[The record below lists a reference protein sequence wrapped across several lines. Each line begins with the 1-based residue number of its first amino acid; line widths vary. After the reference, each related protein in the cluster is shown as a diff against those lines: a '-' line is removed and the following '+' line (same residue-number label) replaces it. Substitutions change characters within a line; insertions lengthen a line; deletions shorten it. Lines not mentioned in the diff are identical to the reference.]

1 MTNRVAS
8 KQRAHVLVS
17 LACLAILSSAATRAD
32 AEAPPLVPREV
43 LFGNPQKAL
52 PKISPDG
59 KRLGFLA
66 PDAKNVLQVFVQE
79 GQGEPKQVT
88 QDKKRGVRSYFF
100 AHDNRTLLYLQDA
113 DGDENF
119 HVYGVDLP
127 TGNVRDYTPFQGTRA
142 DILALRPEHPD
153 ELLVTLNLR
162 NRQLFDAVRITLST
176 GAVAPDTE
184 NPGDV
189 SSLFAD
195 ARMQVRGAE
204 VVLPDGGTEI
214 RVRDGQGKPWRTLLK
229 VGPADIIGL
238 LDFSKDG
245 GSVFIESSLGRD
257 TTAVIRRDLAT
268 GGESIIAQSPEV
280 DAGSVLFHPRTH
292 EVQAV
297 LFEPGRR
304 SWTVV
309 DPAVKADFAG
319 IAKLFDGDFAIGAR
333 DDADQQWIV
342 SFTNDRGSNRAY
354 LWDRAKK
361 AGRLLFETQPKLD
374 GYALSRMEP
383 VTFPARD
390 GLPLHGYLTLPVGG
404 EAKALPLVLLVHGGP
419 WGRDGWGFN
428 PYAQWLANRGYAT
441 LQINFRSS
449 TGYGKKFLNAGNR
462 QWGLKMHDDLLDG
475 VSWAVKQGYADP
487 KKAAVFGGSY
497 GGYAALA
504 AVTFT
509 PEAFACAVD
518 IVGPSNLKTL
528 IGAIPPYWKAIRG
541 MFDARMGNV
550 DEPKDD
556 QLLHDASPLFKA
568 DRIVRPLLIGQ
579 GANDP
584 RVNVRESEQIVSAIE
599 KNGGKVTYVLYSD
612 EGHGFRRPENNSD
625 FNARAEQFL
634 AGCLGGRAE
643 PMQGERMPGS
653 TAVVRVV
660 GGGPQTGK

>member
-1 MTNRVAS
+1 MTHRTQVLVAS
-8 KQRAHVLVS
+8 
-17 LACLAILSSAATRAD
+17 ACIVFVSSAAPRAR
-32 AEAPPLVPREV
+32 AEAPPLVPRDV

-59 KRLGFLA
+59 KRLAFLA

-79 GQGEPKQVT
+79 GASEPKQVT

-127 TGNVRDYTPFQGTRA
+127 SGNVRDYTPFQGTRA
-142 DILALRPEHPD
+142 NILKIQPEYPD

-176 GAVAPDTE
+176 GAIALDTE
-184 NPGDV
+184 NPGDLA
-189 SSLFAD
+189 SYITD

-204 VVLPDGGTEI
+204 VVLPDGGNEI
-214 RVRDGQGKPWRTLLK
+214 RVRDARDKPWRSLLK
-229 VGPADIIGL
+229 VGPDDSIGL

-245 GSVFIESSLGRD
+245 QSVFIESSLGRD
-257 TTAVIRRDLAT
+257 TGAVIQRNVAT
-268 GGESIIAQSPEV
+268 GAEKVLAHSSEV
-280 DAGSVLFHPRTH
+280 DAGTVMIHPRTH
-292 EVQAV
+292 AVQAV
-297 LFEPGRR
+297 SFEPGRR
-304 SWTVV
+304 SWTVL
-309 DPAVKADFAG
+309 DPAVKDDFAG
-319 IAKLFDGDFAIGAR
+319 IAKLFDGDFAIGER
-333 DDADQQWIV
+333 DDADQRWIV

-361 AGRLLFETQPKLD
+361 AGTLLFETQPKLD
-374 GYALSRMEP
+374 AYTLSRMQP
-383 VTFPARD
+383 VSFPARD
-390 GLPLHGYLTLPVGG
+390 GLPLHGYLTLPAGAQPKG
-404 EAKALPLVLLVHGGP
+404 LPLVLLVHGGP
-419 WGRDGWGFN
+419 WGRDVWGFSS
-428 PYAQWLANRGYAT
+428 YAQWLANRGYAV
-441 LQINFRSS
+441 LQINYRAS

-475 VSWAVKQGYADP
+475 LSWAVKEGYADP

-509 PEAFACAVD
+509 PEVFACAVD

-528 IGAIPPYWKAIRG
+528 IGAVPPYWKSIRG
-541 MFDARMGNV
+541 RFDARMGNV
-550 DEPKDD
+550 DDAKDD
-556 QLLHDASPLFKA
+556 QLIHDASPLFKA

-599 KNGGKVTYVLYSD
+599 KNGGKVTYVLYGD
-612 EGHGFRRPENNSD
+612 EGHGFARPENRND

-643 PMQGERMPGS
+643 PLQGDKVPGS
-653 TAVVRVV
+653 SAVVRVV
-660 GGGPQTGK
+660 GGGQRAVVQ